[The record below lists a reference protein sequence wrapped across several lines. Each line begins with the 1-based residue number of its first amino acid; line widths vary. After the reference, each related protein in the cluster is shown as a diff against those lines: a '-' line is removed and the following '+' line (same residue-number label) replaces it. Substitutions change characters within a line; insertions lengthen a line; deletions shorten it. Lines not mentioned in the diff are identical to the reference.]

1 MGSSLRDLNSR
12 QLERLKSELAEVIIT
27 NFCYPS
33 FLDYRLNILRTR
45 PVDRRKR
52 REVWA
57 YVNSIQMNALGS
69 MDASSIEFRRFV
81 ERVFLRYIEINR
93 GLIEGTTPRQFA
105 AMRARVPQLAMQ
117 VARSLIDYLAL
128 GEASSFGRARPVE
141 SWAAQTPPGSELTWE
156 QIEKSTQL
164 LQTTLVYLRTPR
176 ETGPTPAITGSG
188 SPRSVSGDISNF
200 PTRFL
205 TSSASA
211 PLASVGQTNGA
222 SAGSGNYPSMSNGAA
237 QHIANGSTSIQP
249 TPPEEPGEPRQF
261 LGPTR
266 SRTASRPIDGP
277 LSLPSLPPRTGP
289 TEPAASSL
297 APPSKP
303 AASQPASVPSQ
314 PLPEPQPAPAP
325 LSKQPVPAESSLPPA
340 DAWQALLWPGTNEQ
354 TKAGADAALASPAPT
369 SEAESA
375 PTEADLLELPESFNV
390 PPALELPPDLAELYG
405 DYLRD
410 ARAGLLETSSDEPD
424 TPAPA
429 GLHEAPPVSPT
440 LALEPDEELD
450 SLFDALA
457 NHIAAGDASSP
468 SAARQE
474 PTEVDAPQGGVTS
487 SNSEG
492 RVPSNPLPTL
502 PVRDTPG
509 SQEQERRSLSPVDRP
524 ASAPLGLYSSPEA
537 ASPESRDRSASG
549 DPIGPPAAGKLAEGD
564 VMIFAQ
570 LQHQV
575 TTWVKMAAVSHQIEI
590 TGRDALDLVAELRR
604 MAALDEAELQV
615 IEALVSLC
623 QRVTTSKQA
632 AMDDYKQAMMLYLL
646 HHRSRL
652 AL

>member
-45 PVDRRKR
+45 PIDRRKR

-57 YVNSIQMNALGS
+57 YVNSIQMNPLGS
-69 MDASSIEFRRFV
+69 MEASSMEFRRFV
-81 ERVFLRYIEINR
+81 ERVFLRYIEMNR
-93 GLIEGTTPRQFA
+93 GLIEGTSQRQFA

-141 SWAAQTPPGSELTWE
+141 SWGAQTQSGSEPTWE

-164 LQTTLVYLRTPR
+164 LQTTLVYLRTSR
-176 ETGPTPAITGSG
+176 ETGPTPALTNSG
-188 SPRSVSGDISNF
+188 SLRPVSADISNF
-200 PTRFL
+200 PTRLL
-205 TSSASA
+205 TPPASA
-211 PLASVGQTNGA
+211 PLAPAGGTNGVA
-222 SAGSGNYPSMSNGAA
+222 GGSGAYPALGNGAT
-237 QHIANGSTSIQP
+237 QGMGNGSASFQP
-249 TPPEEPGEPRQF
+249 PQPEEPGGQRQF

-266 SRTASRPIDGP
+266 SRTASRPIDGS
-277 LSLPSLPPRTGP
+277 LSLPSLSPRTVP
-289 TEPAASSL
+289 TEPTAPPPS
-297 APPSKP
+297 APPSQP
-303 AASQPASVPSQ
+303 AASQPARVPSQ
-314 PLPEPQPAPAP
+314 PLPDPLPAPS
-325 LSKQPVPAESSLPPA
+325 SKQPEPAEQSLPPS
-340 DAWQALLWPGTNEQ
+340 DAWQALLWPGANQQ
-354 TKAGADAALASPAPT
+354 TKEGADAASAPPAPKL
-369 SEAESA
+369 EEQSA
-375 PTEADLLELPESFNV
+375 PTEADLLELPESFEV
-390 PPALELPPDLAELYG
+390 PPVLDLPPDLAELYG

-410 ARAGLLETSSDEPD
+410 ARAGVLEASSDESD
-424 TPAPA
+424 TPASDELPQS
-429 GLHEAPPVSPT
+429 PPGSPT

-457 NHIAAGDASSP
+457 SHIAAEDASAP
-468 SAARQE
+468 ISAHE
-474 PTEVDAPQGGVTS
+474 EHTELGTPAGAAPFG
-487 SNSEG
+487 SE
-492 RVPSNPLPTL
+492 RLAPSNPLPA
-502 PVRDTPG
+502 PQARDTVG
-509 SQEQERRSLSPVDRP
+509 SQTQEQPAHQLPSTDRP
-524 ASAPLGLYSSPEA
+524 ASAPLGRQSPPEA
-537 ASPESRDRSASG
+537 SSAESRERPASG
-549 DPIGPPAAGKLAEGD
+549 ALMGPPASGKLVEGD

-590 TGRDALDLVAELRR
+590 TGRDALELVAELRR

-615 IEALVSLC
+615 IESLVSLC